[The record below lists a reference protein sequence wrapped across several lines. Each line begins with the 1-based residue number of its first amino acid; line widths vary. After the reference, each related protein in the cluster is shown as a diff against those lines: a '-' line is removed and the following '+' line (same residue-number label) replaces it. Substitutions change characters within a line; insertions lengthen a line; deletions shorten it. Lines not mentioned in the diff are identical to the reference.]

1 MRVPVSRAAPLIC
14 GVPVEAVTVKSV
26 EPITEAKAA
35 EIVEVPP
42 ALAEARPVPLIV
54 AEDVLEEVHVASRE
68 RLRMP
73 SEYRPVAVNCRV
85 ATRRSVGW
93 PA

>member
-42 ALAEARPVPLIV
+42 ALAEARPVLLIV
-54 AEDVLEEVHVASRE
+54 AEEVLEEDHVAAGS
-68 RLRMP
+68 
-73 SEYRPVAVNCRV
+73 A
-85 ATRRSVGW
+85 
-93 PA
+93 